1 MKNNSFKYTFYLGLL
16 IMLFVCALITSIS
29 INVYTTISGRYQ
41 VKKQDSVVVEV
52 PIIPEKEIVH
62 DTVFIEKVIVK
73 PIDSSKPKKEI
84 DTSKY
89 NDSVV
94 K

>member
-16 IMLFVCALITSIS
+16 IMLFVCVLITSIS
-29 INVYTTISGRYQ
+29 INVYTTISSRYQ

-52 PIIPEKEIVH
+52 PIVPEKEIVH

>member
-1 MKNNSFKYTFYLGLL
+1 
-16 IMLFVCALITSIS
+16 MLFVCALITSIS
-29 INVYTTISGRYQ
+29 INVYTTISSRYQ

-52 PIIPEKEIVH
+52 PITPEKEIVH

>member
-16 IMLFVCALITSIS
+16 IMLVVCVLITSLS
-29 INVYTTISGRYQ
+29 INVYNTINNKFH

-52 PIIPEKEIVH
+52 PITPEKEIVH
-62 DTVFIEKVIVK
+62 DTVFIERVIVK
-73 PIDSSKPKKEI
+73 PMDSTKPKKET